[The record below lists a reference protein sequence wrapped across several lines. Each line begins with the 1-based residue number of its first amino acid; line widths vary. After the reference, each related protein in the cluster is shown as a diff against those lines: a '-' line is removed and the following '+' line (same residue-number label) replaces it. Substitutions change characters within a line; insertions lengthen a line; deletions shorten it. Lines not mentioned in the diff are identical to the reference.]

1 MAPFAAE
8 EEVVSVAVEV
18 VVAEIDTAAAAVSNV
33 AGTSVDVFAEKKKN
47 AFDVVDA
54 LVVDIDA
61 ADTVAA
67 EEEQPSHPFQM
78 GHSFCL
84 YLDVAMV
91 LCKVSLTFDCA

>member
-33 AGTSVDVFAEKKKN
+33 AGTVDVFAEKKKN
-47 AFDVVDA
+47 VFDVVDA